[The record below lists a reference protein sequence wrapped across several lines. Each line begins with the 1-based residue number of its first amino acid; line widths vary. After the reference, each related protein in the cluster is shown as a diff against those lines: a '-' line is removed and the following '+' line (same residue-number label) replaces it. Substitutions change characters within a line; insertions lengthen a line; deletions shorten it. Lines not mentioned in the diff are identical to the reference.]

1 MKKIFSL
8 ILVSAMLLGTV
19 LMCGPAASAASVAKK
34 PFYYSNWD
42 SVDSDEFPNIWG
54 KPYFWATRDGEN
66 VTVSYGGTTI
76 KDIAKSLK
84 KTFDKYPDNSGMRV
98 INITPMER
106 RFLTE
111 MVTDHIYMSNG
122 AKKAAQW
129 MDEFL
134 AEYKR
139 IGGKLDGIASDLEY
153 IHGLNWYL
161 FSEAY
166 NTGDTNV
173 YYDIINNSEYKT
185 RVRPQLEARGFKF
198 YPSTAKNRTELY
210 SLHPYAGAEY
220 ETSKLIWDTVMHNL
234 WREDLETAF
243 YEPLQ
248 KYYPDAMLWDYRS
261 YDSYGWTKEIP
272 ETGRNQYL
280 AGNTNKAGS
289 HSSNNAYNYAPWTPW
304 VVESA
309 SSTSYKKPVSYHDA
323 ICENNPF
330 NMLMWETNSFKSM
343 YAATDTHEIEVDLTH
358 FNYTLMRDTVYK
370 EGMTSS
376 GTPYHVEGYFHAG
389 LLDAEFGGYIIL
401 TEVGN
406 ASEYQY
412 RMEVVQAIMDEL
424 NRLVGYADRKPIEV
438 PVNWNDSFI
447 LSGMYAN
454 GRNVWR
460 ITPDTTNDITN
471 KQFLVSS
478 KGGKVVFYNEGQTIT
493 FPEGTIIKDGFIPAV
508 GTCGY
513 WVETPADVMPV
524 ITSDKDRYS
533 QYPAFSESF
542 DSYKSRDS
550 FNTSKTTY
558 SHTWELL
565 KLEGVSATIKES
577 QDGANDKVLAITGN
591 AYLNNVN
598 IPKNVTAGDN
608 YAKQQAWEVTF
619 SLSNLPEGDAEVN
632 LLTAVSGST
641 TDDGFRVYKGKL
653 YYSQAGKYQAFDSVS
668 LAAGVEYRLKRTV
681 DFRSFT
687 GNYYVYDAEGL
698 LLGKAENVP
707 LTKLALPVEKI
718 GFATE
723 KFGSNTVFLDNYKI
737 YADGITTDFE
747 LYDAATGIKMEDASD
762 MMDVDAAYRLSWMN
776 ASGEAKAYNV
786 VAAFSG
792 GSKQVIETI
801 TMLPGCDGVN
811 TGIVKVGNSAVMLSL
826 EETEVDLPEEDETPD
841 EEVDTSEPTDETE
854 TEEDPDY
861 NYPDI
866 YPEPSEDTTESTEDT
881 TATEDTDKDTSK
893 KKGGSSTALLI
904 IIIILVTLSA
914 CALAAVL
921 VMRNLPA
928 KKTEE
933 TEAPE
938 DSTEAPEDGSD
949 APGEEDIS
957 AAIAQAIEA
966 AEADPADPS
975 EGTDSPTQKLE

>member
-1 MKKIFSL
+1 MKKLLSL
-8 ILVSAMLLGTV
+8 ILVSVMVLSAA
-19 LMCGPAASAASVAKK
+19 LMCGPTASAAEAAKK

-42 SVDSDEFPNIWG
+42 PVDSEDFPNVWG
-54 KPYFWATRDGEN
+54 KAYFWATRDGEN
-66 VTVSYGGTTI
+66 VTVNYGGTTI
-76 KDIAKSLK
+76 ESIAKSLK
-84 KTFDKYPDNSGMRV
+84 KTFDKYPDGAGMRL
-98 INITPMER
+98 INMTPVQLRYLSEQAD
-106 RFLTE
+106 
-111 MVTDHIYMSNG
+111 DHIYLDG
-122 AKKAAQW
+122 QAKKLAAW
-129 MDEFL
+129 MDDFL
-134 AEYKR
+134 KEYKR

-153 IHGLNWYL
+153 YHGLNWYL
-161 FSEAY
+161 YADSYAK
-166 NTGDTNV
+166 GDTDV
-173 YYDIINNSEYKT
+173 YYDIINNPSYKT
-185 RVRPQLEARGFKF
+185 RVRPALEARGFKF
-198 YPSTAKNRTELY
+198 YPSTDKKYTELY
-210 SLHPYAGAEY
+210 SLHPYAGADY
-220 ETSKLIWDTVMHNL
+220 ETSKLIWDTVMNNM

-243 YEPLQ
+243 FAPLQ
-248 KYYPDAMLWDYRS
+248 KYYPDATFWDYRG

-280 AGNTNKAGS
+280 AGNTIKTGT

-304 VVESA
+304 VVQSTN
-309 SSTSYKKPVSYHDA
+309 STSYKTPVSYYGA

-343 YAATDTHEIEVDLTH
+343 YEATDTKQIEVDLTH

-389 LLDAEFGGYIIL
+389 LLDAAFGGYIIL
-401 TEVGN
+401 NEVGDPV
-406 ASEYQY
+406 EYQY
-412 RMEVVQAIMDEL
+412 RMEVVQAVMDEL

-438 PVNWNDSFI
+438 PVNWNDSFL

-460 ITPDTTNDITN
+460 ITPDTTNGITN

-533 QYPAFSESF
+533 QYPAFSENF
-542 DSYKSRDS
+542 DSYKSRAEFD
-550 FNTSKTTY
+550 TSKTTY
-558 SHTWELL
+558 THTWEAL
-565 KLEGVSATIKES
+565 KLEGAALTIKES
-577 QDGANDKVLAITGN
+577 QSDASDKVLSITGN

-598 IPKNVTAGDN
+598 VPKNVTAGDN
-608 YAKQQAWEVTF
+608 YAKQQAWEVSF
-619 SLSNLPEGDAEVN
+619 SLSKLPDGDAEVN
-632 LLTAVSGST
+632 LLTATSGSA
-641 TDDGFRVYKGKL
+641 TDNGFRVYKGKL
-653 YYSQAGKYQAFDSVS
+653 YYAQAGKYQAFDSVS
-668 LAAGVEYRLKRTV
+668 LAAGVEYTLKRTV
-681 DFRSFT
+681 DFRSYT

-718 GFATE
+718 GFSTE
-723 KFGSNTVFLDNYKI
+723 SFGSNTVFLDNYKI

-762 MMDVDAAYRLSWMN
+762 MMDVDAAYRLSWLN

-792 GSKQVIETI
+792 GSKKVVETI
-801 TMLPGCDGVN
+801 TMMPGSDGVN
-811 TGIVKVGNSAVMLSL
+811 TGIIKVGGSAVMLSL
-826 EETEVDLPEEDETPD
+826 EETEVDLPEEDDTP
-841 EEVDTSEPTDETE
+841 EEDVTTSEPTEETE
-854 TEEDPDY
+854 TEE
-861 NYPDI
+861 YPDI
-866 YPEPSEDTTESTEDT
+866 YNDPSEDISEETTEETAATDT
-881 TATEDTDKDTSK
+881 GKDDGSK

-914 CALAAVL
+914 CGLAAVL
-921 VMRNLPA
+921 VIRNMPA
-928 KKTEE
+928 KAMLFGE
-933 TEAPE
+933 TEQEGDPE
-938 DSTEAPEDGSD
+938 QPD
-949 APGEEDIS
+949 EEDIS

-966 AEADPADPS
+966 AEADPVEAPAD
-975 EGTDSPTQKLE
+975 TDDPTQVIE